1 MSKVT
6 YHEFRPGHWVKLVD
20 GKIVGRATAE
30 EVAAWKREQAAQTMI
45 WQDVVQRT
53 ASAEPKPEIPPEK
66 PLPARKASL
75 ESVIIWQ
82 DVLSQISGTEPR
94 KEGQLREAKVK
105 KETEHIPEKDALKP
119 TVTPQLVSAQPA
131 AKAKPK
137 DGGKPAEQAAK
148 VKPAPTAKT
157 VPAEAVVAK
166 PATKPKPKVEKEAT
180 VARKAEDVPAPAL
193 EEETRIT
200 EQALSVEETV
210 PEVIPQRPRKAE
222 ARRTKAMALK
232 QTVRAQ
238 VRPEEEAAPP
248 EVEEAEA
255 EAMPQPASTTATRR
269 TAAKPSSIASREQP
283 SQLYLW
289 IMAGASDD
297 LIATVRSGLAR
308 YQERFHQP
316 AEVVLCHVD
325 DMAILEKANLP
336 VDVRQGKGV
345 PPRSFWIGLK

>member
-30 EVAAWKREQAAQTMI
+30 EVAAWKREQAAQTVI
-45 WQDVVQRT
+45 WQDVVQRI

-66 PLPARKASL
+66 PLPAQKAPL
-75 ESVIIWQ
+75 EPVTIWQ

-94 KEGQLREAKVK
+94 KEGQLQEAKVK
-105 KETEHIPEKDALKP
+105 KETERIPEKDVLKTTEIPQVVLPQP
-119 TVTPQLVSAQPA
+119 T
-131 AKAKPK
+131 AKTKPESK
-137 DGGKPAEQAAK
+137 DEGKPAEQATK

-166 PATKPKPKVEKEAT
+166 PVAKSKPKVEKEAT
-180 VARKAEDVPAPAL
+180 VAGKAKDV
-193 EEETRIT
+193 
-200 EQALSVEETV
+200 
-210 PEVIPQRPRKAE
+210 
-222 ARRTKAMALK
+222 
-232 QTVRAQ
+232 
-238 VRPEEEAAPP
+238 PP

-255 EAMPQPASTTATRR
+255 GAMSQPASMTATRR
-269 TAAKPSSIASREQP
+269 TAAKPSSIASRERP

-345 PPRSFWIGLK
+345 PPRNFWIGLK